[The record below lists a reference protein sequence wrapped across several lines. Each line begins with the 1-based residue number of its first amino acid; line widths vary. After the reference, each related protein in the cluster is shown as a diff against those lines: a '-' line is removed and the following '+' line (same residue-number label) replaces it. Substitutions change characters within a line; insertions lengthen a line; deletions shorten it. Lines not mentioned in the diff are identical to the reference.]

1 MEQYLQLYEMYEVTD
16 FDLVRIHVIKN
27 NNILQNCLNDCYNAV
42 LCSCIAFINIQ
53 KEEQNTMTVIDCM
66 DFIHNGV
73 CKRRINL
80 VNSSEKLNNA
90 YLDAVESVSHCVKKL
105 IKKYGKERT
114 ENVYHSIVFEL
125 IELKNVDDGDLR
137 ELILPSP
144 IKKFVKSTGDITVK
158 NNSLSAA

>member
-27 NNILQNCLNDCYNAV
+27 NNILQNCLNDCYNSV

-73 CKRRINL
+73 CKRGINF
-80 VNSSEKLNNA
+80 VNSSQKLNNS
-90 YLDAVESVSHCVKKL
+90 YLDAVESVSHFVKKL
-105 IKKYGKERT
+105 IKKYGTERT
-114 ENVYHSIVFEL
+114 ESVYHSIVFEL

-137 ELILPSP
+137 ELVLPSP
-144 IKKFVKSTGDITVK
+144 IKKIMKSVSDDNIK
-158 NNSLSAA
+158 NTSLSAA